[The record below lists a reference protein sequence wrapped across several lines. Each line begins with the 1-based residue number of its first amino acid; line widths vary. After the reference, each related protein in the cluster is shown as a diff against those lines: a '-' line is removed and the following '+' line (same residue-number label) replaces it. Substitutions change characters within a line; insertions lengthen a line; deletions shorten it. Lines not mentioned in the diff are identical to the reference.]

1 MDNQGFDP
9 ARNLWLQISSR
20 RKGLGFWSEKSG
32 TQTRRWSPSPLPA
45 QADGL

>member
-20 RKGLGFWSEKSG
+20 RKGLGFDPKNSERKTVDGHHLLS
-32 TQTRRWSPSPLPA
+32 LPKPT
-45 QADGL
+45 G